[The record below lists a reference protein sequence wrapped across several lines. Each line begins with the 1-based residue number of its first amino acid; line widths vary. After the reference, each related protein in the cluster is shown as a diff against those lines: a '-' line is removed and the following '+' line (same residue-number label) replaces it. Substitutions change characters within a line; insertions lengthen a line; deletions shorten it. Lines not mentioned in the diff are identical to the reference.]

1 MKLLL
6 DTEGKVNYHSID
18 KNTKVKDLLEAID
31 VFLNINPLPCDNCEE
46 SCCKKAWSVEM
57 DNVCVNRISKCNGE
71 VATRFVKDKLIK
83 KKNYCRDF
91 YQFVLKKEKDCT
103 FITEDNLCTIYEER
117 PIICRLYIC
126 TPKSYRY
133 NLLRELIGST
143 YLKALVFEE
152 KMRNKDY
159 TERTIKKY
167 KENPAVFAKDYDILL
182 EDIFDYSE
190 YEGWIDSEERQELY
204 ERK

>member
-6 DTEGKVNYHSID
+6 DTEGKVNYDSID

-31 VFLNINPLPCDNCEE
+31 IFLNINPLSCDNCEE

-57 DNVCVNRISKCNGE
+57 DNVCVNRISKWNGE
-71 VATRFVKDKLIK
+71 VATSFVKDKLIK

-126 TPKSYRY
+126 TSKSYRY

>member
-1 MKLLL
+1 
-6 DTEGKVNYHSID
+6 
-18 KNTKVKDLLEAID
+18 
-31 VFLNINPLPCDNCEE
+31 
-46 SCCKKAWSVEM
+46 
-57 DNVCVNRISKCNGE
+57 
-71 VATRFVKDKLIK
+71 
-83 KKNYCRDF
+83 
-91 YQFVLKKEKDCT
+91 
-103 FITEDNLCTIYEER
+103 
-117 PIICRLYIC
+117 
-126 TPKSYRY
+126 
-133 NLLRELIGST
+133 LLRELIGST